1 MKTLPCLFPHKRW
14 CPKFKNNPFFLFYS
28 SLAPLSSY
36 LYNPS
41 STLLFAR
48 WGAAWFINCLMKPM
62 RSSDLLNWIFKDY
75 YLFREM
81 GREGE
86 REGEKDQCV
95 RETSIGCLLHAPK
108 WGLGPTTQ
116 ARALTRNWTGD
127 VLVRRPALN
136 PLSHTSQG
144 WILFFNIL
152 EVLSGRVVGSL
163 IGKKLGPVCGE
174 LPILPMGVWKLPS
187 KVPW

>member
-1 MKTLPCLFPHKRW
+1 MWSEPTSLEFSSQASVRPSVTWALWLPKKEEAVCMMKTLPCLFPHKRW

-75 YLFREM
+75 YLFRET

-108 WGLGPTTQ
+108 WGLGPHNPGTCPDQESNRRRFGSQASTQ
-116 ARALTRNWTGD
+116 SIEPHQPG
-127 VLVRRPALN
+127 LN
-136 PLSHTSQG
+136 SV
-144 WILFFNIL
+144 F
-152 EVLSGRVVGSL
+152 
-163 IGKKLGPVCGE
+163 
-174 LPILPMGVWKLPS
+174 
-187 KVPW
+187 